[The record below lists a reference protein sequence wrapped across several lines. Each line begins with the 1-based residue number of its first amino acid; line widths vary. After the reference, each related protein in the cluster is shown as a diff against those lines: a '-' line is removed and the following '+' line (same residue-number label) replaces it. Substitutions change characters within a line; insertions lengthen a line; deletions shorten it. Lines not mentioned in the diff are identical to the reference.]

1 MEIIALLM
9 FIAIALLGCG
19 CGELHD
25 KWFNY
30 CPTVEEEDAFN
41 SAAHASNG
49 ELSLKDILKT
59 NSIKGFQAI

>member
-9 FIAIALLGCG
+9 FIAIALLGWG
-19 CGELHD
+19 CSVLHD
-25 KWFNY
+25 KWFDY
-30 CPTVEEEDAFN
+30 CPTADEEGAFS
-41 SAAHASNG
+41 SASHDSDG

>member
-1 MEIIALLM
+1 MEIIVLLV
-9 FIAIALLGCG
+9 FIAIALLGWG

-30 CPTVEEEDAFN
+30 CPSADEEDAFN
-41 SAAHASNG
+41 SAAHASHD

>member
-1 MEIIALLM
+1 MEIIALLV
-9 FIAIALLGCG
+9 FIAIALLGWG
-19 CGELHD
+19 CGVLHD

-30 CPTVEEEDAFN
+30 CPTAEEEDAFS

>member
-1 MEIIALLM
+1 MEIIALLV
-9 FIAIALLGCG
+9 FIVIALLGWG
-19 CGELHD
+19 CGVLHD

-30 CPTVEEEDAFN
+30 CPTADEEGAFN
-41 SAAHASNG
+41 NAAHTSDG

>member
-1 MEIIALLM
+1 MEIIALLV
-9 FIAIALLGCG
+9 FIAIALLGLG
-19 CGELHD
+19 CGMLHD

-30 CPTVEEEDAFN
+30 CPSADEEEAFN
-41 SAAHASNG
+41 SAAHASND

>member
-1 MEIIALLM
+1 MEIIAILV
-9 FIAIALLGCG
+9 FIAIALLGWG

-30 CPTVEEEDAFN
+30 CPTAEEKDAFN
-41 SAAHASNG
+41 SAAHASND

>member
-1 MEIIALLM
+1 MEIIALLV
-9 FIAIALLGCG
+9 FIAIALLGWG
-19 CGELHD
+19 CGVMHD

-30 CPTVEEEDAFN
+30 CPSADDEEAFN

-49 ELSLKDILKT
+49 ELSLTDILKT

>member
-1 MEIIALLM
+1 MEIIALLV
-9 FIAIALLGCG
+9 FIAIALLGWG
-19 CGELHD
+19 CGVLHD

-30 CPTVEEEDAFN
+30 CPTADEEDAFN
-41 SAAHASNG
+41 SAAHTSNG